1 MIFFIWVTIMAMSS
15 FLNVNG
21 YDLPSPRYGF
31 QYIVQTTVDAGRNLN
46 GSMVGQKVGRDL
58 IKLDQLQWVGLD
70 VEERERILQ
79 LFDDFFVDVTFEDCR
94 TGQPTTIKMYPSDR
108 TVKPLFVDKD
118 THQVSKDE
126 VLAVNLIDCGW

>member
-1 MIFFIWVTIMAMSS
+1 MAMSS

-31 QYIVQTTVDAGRNLN
+31 QYVIQTTVDAGRNLN

-70 VEERERILQ
+70 PKERERILQ
-79 LFDDFFVDVTFEDCR
+79 LFEDFFVDVTLEDCR
-94 TGQPTTIKMYPSDR
+94 TGQPITIKMYPGDR
-108 TVKPLFVDKD
+108 TVKPLFVDKE
-118 THQVSKDE
+118 THMISADE

>member
-1 MIFFIWVTIMAMSS
+1 MAMSS

-31 QYIVQTTVDAGRNLN
+31 QYVIQTTVDAGRNLN
-46 GSMVGQKVGRDL
+46 GAMVGQKVGRDL

-70 VEERERILQ
+70 TAERERILQ
-79 LFDDFFVDVTFEDCR
+79 LFDDFFVDVTLEDCR
-94 TGQPTTIKMYPSDR
+94 TGQPITIKMYPGDR
-108 TVKPLFVDKD
+108 TVKPLFVDKE
-118 THQVSKDE
+118 THMISKDE

>member
-1 MIFFIWVTIMAMSS
+1 MSS

-31 QYIVQTTVDAGRNLN
+31 QYVIQTTVDAGRNLN
-46 GSMVGQKVGRDL
+46 GAMVGQKVGRDL

-70 VEERERILQ
+70 TAERERILQ
-79 LFDDFFVDVTFEDCR
+79 LFDNFFVDVTLEDCR
-94 TGQPTTIKMYPSDR
+94 TGQPITIKMYPGDR
-108 TVKPLFVDKD
+108 TVKPLFVDKE
-118 THQVSKDE
+118 THMISKDE

>member
-1 MIFFIWVTIMAMSS
+1 MAMSS

-31 QYIVQTTVDAGRNLN
+31 QYVIQTTVDAGRNLN
-46 GSMVGQKVGRDL
+46 GAMVGQKVGRDL

-70 VEERERILQ
+70 TAERERILQ
-79 LFDDFFVDVTFEDCR
+79 LFDNFFVDVTLEDCR
-94 TGQPTTIKMYPSDR
+94 TGQPITIKMYPGDR
-108 TVKPLFVDKD
+108 TVKPLFVDKE
-118 THQVSKDE
+118 THMISKDE

>member
-1 MIFFIWVTIMAMSS
+1 MSS

-31 QYIVQTTVDAGRNLN
+31 QYVIQTTVDAGRNLN
-46 GSMVGQKVGRDL
+46 GAMVGQKVGRDL

-70 VEERERILQ
+70 TAERERILQ
-79 LFDDFFVDVTFEDCR
+79 LFDNFFVDVTLEDCR
-94 TGQPTTIKMYPSDR
+94 TGQPITIKMYPGDR
-108 TVKPLFVDKD
+108 TIKPLFVDKE
-118 THQVSKDE
+118 THMISKDE

>member
-1 MIFFIWVTIMAMSS
+1 MVIIMAMSS

-31 QYIVQTTVDAGRNLN
+31 QYVVQTTVDAGRNLN
-46 GSMVGQKVGRDL
+46 GAMVGQKVGRDL

-79 LFDDFFVDVTFEDCR
+79 LFDNFFVDVTFEDCR
-94 TGQPTTIKMYPSDR
+94 TGQPTTIKMYPGDR

-118 THQVSKDE
+118 THQVTKDE